1 VEHFNEGEAWA
12 EYLGEE
18 TWGNPG
24 GMMAA
29 EFWHEAAIVLDG
41 DKYSHTLVFSA
52 LSPAKYDNNGD
63 LISNADFVYDGEIVE
78 NNIYLDDFRWI
89 PDAAEEA
96 PQVVVF
102 SEPDGSAFA
111 NKMLLTLS
119 TEYKES
125 VFRFFYTT
133 DGSEPTTR
141 SKEYVIYDPEGTND
155 DVDIDIDN
163 NYGILLTADTTVKV
177 LAVDRKS
184 GEKVGVYSASYVCKQ
199 LDAPKITLIPQP
211 GFADR
216 TTVRFAGN
224 YLDFD
229 FFTIRYTLDG
239 SEPTENSASG
249 VEFTLDNSQLAGKTL
264 KVIAVVEDKF
274 FSEVA
279 SMELVRAQ
287 CDVTWEID
295 GATGNQNER
304 IFLQQVRAV
313 LPENDDCEY
322 TCAPANGVLS
332 ASGTVEV
339 VAFADGKL
347 ASEKCS
353 ATLSSSPHICAQ
365 AIQSMMPTPFLPA

>member
-1 VEHFNEGEAWA
+1 V
-12 EYLGEE
+12 
-18 TWGNPG
+18 
-24 GMMAA
+24 
-29 EFWHEAAIVLDG
+29 
-41 DKYSHTLVFSA
+41 
-52 LSPAKYDNNGD
+52 
-63 LISNADFVYDGEIVE
+63 
-78 NNIYLDDFRWI
+78 
-89 PDAAEEA
+89 
-96 PQVVVF
+96 
-102 SEPDGSAFA
+102 
-111 NKMLLTLS
+111 
-119 TEYKES
+119 
-125 VFRFFYTT
+125 
-133 DGSEPTTR
+133 
-141 SKEYVIYDPEGTND
+141 SKTK
-155 DVDIDIDN
+155 VDIDIDN

-353 ATLSSSPHICAQ
+353 ATFLKADTLLDCSREGIAGGADKEASGWVLYVIRGQLRNADGEILKNWLKPFELDASSGSWRQAAAIRGMTPYFVHIPSVDFENQPGDIYIVPGESVSGAVSGKKWELVP
-365 AIQSMMPTPFLPA
+365 ADAEIIWNGKAYAMPAGGGEAGWKAK